1 MTEITQEATPS
12 ISEMLRITSK
22 NNHELLIRIADRID
36 EMQDIIEK
44 LEARILELESAQDD
58 TE

>member
-1 MTEITQEATPS
+1 MTEVTQESAPS

-36 EMQDIIEK
+36 EMQAIIEK
-44 LEARILELESAQDD
+44 LEARILELESAEDD
-58 TE
+58 FK

>member
-1 MTEITQEATPS
+1 MTEVTQEAAPS

-36 EMQDIIEK
+36 EMQAIIEK
-44 LEARILELESAQDD
+44 LESRILELESAEDD
-58 TE
+58 FK